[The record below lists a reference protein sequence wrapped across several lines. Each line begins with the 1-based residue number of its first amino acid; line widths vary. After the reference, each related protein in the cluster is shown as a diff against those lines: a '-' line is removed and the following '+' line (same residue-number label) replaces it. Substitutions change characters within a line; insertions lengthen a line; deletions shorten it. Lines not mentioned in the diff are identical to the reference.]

1 MCGIFGSINYRIG
14 ENKHL
19 IFKKLGHRGPDEQ
32 NYFTENEIEFIHTR
46 LAIQDL
52 TPGGRQPMHLDGVY
66 ITYNGELYN
75 HLELREKYGLHST
88 IASDTMTILMLYQL
102 RGMDMLEE
110 FDGMFAFAIYDSNKR
125 KLFLAR
131 DRVGKK
137 PLYIWNSGKQFVFS
151 SELGALY
158 QVVHPETNIE
168 AISDYLYLGYFYRK
182 DTPYRMVRELD
193 NGTFMEIDL
202 TSYDSRATKWFDI
215 STVYKESSTLSLPEA
230 LDQLD
235 HKLRQSIRRRIESSD
250 LEVGT
255 FLSGGIDSG
264 LVTSIATEYT
274 SALKTFTVSMPGAY
288 DESAL
293 ALQVA
298 KKYQTNHT
306 EISISFDELAKDFEG
321 IISNYGEPFFDSSA
335 IPSYYV
341 SREAKKHI
349 TVVLNGDGA
358 DELFGGYRRYVP
370 FTYFNFFSSGAL
382 VKNLA
387 GALSSILP
395 VAHEKKNK
403 YNFVYR
409 LLKLASYRDIAKV
422 YNAAT
427 TDLLVG
433 FEDAFIIKPQLLSIR
448 EMLNG
453 IEHSGVSPLK
463 KILQADF
470 NAILFSDLLPK
481 MDIATM
487 SHSLEGRSP
496 FLSKEIVEFAP
507 MLSDNLKINGS
518 TTKYLL
524 RNLAKRYLPEQL
536 ISQPKRGFEIPL
548 KNWMDNDLKGILN
561 DMLSSSDTLYTQFIE
576 PRFVKRLLDR
586 KITISDEKRAKIL
599 YAILC
604 LEIWY
609 RTIKN

>member
-1 MCGIFGSINYRIG
+1 MCGIFGSINYHIG
-14 ENKHL
+14 ENKQS

-32 NYFTENEIEFIHTR
+32 NYFIENEIEFIHTR

-88 IASDTMTILMLYQL
+88 IASDTMTILLLYKL

-137 PLYIWNSGKQFVFS
+137 PLYIWNNEKQFVFS
-151 SELGALY
+151 SELRALY
-158 QVVHPETNIE
+158 TVVHPEINIE
-168 AISDYLYLGYFYRK
+168 AISDYLYQGYFYRK
-182 DTPYRMVRELD
+182 DTPYKSVTELD
-193 NGTFMEIDL
+193 NGSFMEIDL
-202 TSYDSRATKWFDI
+202 ADYNSKTQKWFDI
-215 STVYKESSTLSLPEA
+215 STFYGENNILSLPQA

-235 HKLRQSIRRRIESSD
+235 HKLRQSIKRRMESSD

-274 SALKTFTVSMPGAY
+274 PELKTFTVRMPGAY

-298 KKYQTNHT
+298 KKYRTNHT
-306 EISISFDELAKDFEG
+306 EINISFDELAKDFES

-341 SREAKKHI
+341 SKEAKKHI

-370 FTYFNFFSSGAL
+370 FTYYDFFSSGTL
-382 VKNLA
+382 IKNFA

-395 VAHEKKNK
+395 VAHEKKSK
-403 YNFVYR
+403 YNFIYR
-409 LLKLASYRDIAKV
+409 LLKLASYKDITKV

-433 FEDAFIIKPQLLSIR
+433 FEDEFIIKPQLLFVR

-453 IEHSGVSPLK
+453 IDHSGVSSLR

-487 SHSLEGRSP
+487 AHSLEGRSP

-507 MLSDNLKINGS
+507 ALPDNLKINGS

-524 RNLAKRYLPEQL
+524 RNLAKRYLPEEL

-548 KNWMDNDLKGILN
+548 KNWMDNDLKEILN

-576 PRFVKRLLDR
+576 PQFVKRLLDR
-586 KITISDEKRAKIL
+586 KVTISDEKRAKIL